1 MIALIK
7 LFQLIS
13 FFSAA
18 AFLGSSSSEDKR
30 FDFSFEECVASI
42 FVKVIKSRLNFH
54 FERSAPVLTF
64 NYHKKY
70 KSKFVNLLFVEAI
83 ESN

>member
-1 MIALIK
+1 M
-7 LFQLIS
+7 
-13 FFSAA
+13 
-18 AFLGSSSSEDKR
+18 EDER

-42 FVKVIKSRLNFH
+42 FVKVIKSRLNFP

-64 NYHKKY
+64 NYHKNIKD
-70 KSKFVNLLFVEAI
+70 SALKFVNLLFVEAI

>member
-7 LFQLIS
+7 NFQFI

-18 AFLGSSSSEDKR
+18 AFLGSSSLEDKR

-42 FVKVIKSRLNFH
+42 FVKVIKSRLNFP

-70 KSKFVNLLFVEAI
+70 KRFSLEICKFVVCG
-83 ESN
+83 SN